1 MLVENATTPWG
12 QSWEWFLHKHKCIQ
26 FIARV
31 LVQNPFPRLSLGEV
45 AFSTSMCIYN
55 VNLKTYPKAFFT
67 MTTLL
72 MSLLENAIFKILKTS
87 YRILNSIS
95 VTLLIVLL
103 MRFFYTFVVFTSE
116 TLCNLWHGNN
126 NFCKIE

>member
-1 MLVENATTPWG
+1 M
-12 QSWEWFLHKHKCIQ
+12 QLHHGD
-26 FIARV
+26 
-31 LVQNPFPRLSLGEV
+31 NLGNGFCTSTSAYCMHECLCKTHSRDRPHAEV